1 MEAWHDGCLKR
12 TNRYPKH
19 QELMNL
25 KTTKTTLKSAALLC
39 MATILCAG
47 LRAQSSTPPPASPSG
62 TTTAAPAS
70 VSTSSA
76 SSASVAEDQKVTTLE
91 KYTVSDVPLE
101 DQILPTVR
109 PISSVYGDDRSII
122 DIPRSVSSVN
132 KAWMDDREVKN
143 AMDFGQFSPG
153 VYAAAD
159 YGIPGV
165 PQIRGDEAQ
174 VYVNGQEIAYSRNSV
189 PLSFNGVEAMDIVKG
204 PGTAVFGP
212 QGNGPGGY
220 VNFVAK
226 QPYFDAEHYDFS
238 ATLGT
243 FTSGHSYANPQ
254 YTLDFGGPLSDKLAY
269 RVSYLARYGDEYY
282 VNAKDET
289 QDVYMALTYFMT
301 KELKFEFWTQ
311 GFATRTNEDT
321 GANRVTQN
329 FIWSGRYIAGPT
341 SPSTTGSLA
350 YYGYDVYLPTDG
362 SPGVS
367 GNFPSGTDGAF
378 QVVNPSTAHV
388 VKLPA
393 YDSLVG
399 PNDSA
404 RSKFFQAQLKSTYSI
419 SPDTSVVN
427 LAYYGLEHSNKFET
441 YGYDEWVPRNLNIQ
455 DRTEFHTKLTLGP
468 IENSIITGIDLR
480 YQYVRSGD
488 DYTSEPF
495 SYYDLSLPLNNI
507 FYPGYAIE
515 NNTWGSGLQIPGH
528 PGYSYQEMQ
537 DSTIKDYAAFF
548 QDDVKFTK
556 NLSAILGFREDAIS
570 ANTANPPL
578 VQAGVNIDD
587 DSSSIYGTIPYYNY
601 YGYYSLASP
610 VYYNRGALY
619 KYAASK
625 NDPSY
630 FVSLIYKL
638 TETQSL
644 YITYDEVDAIH
655 GQTNFGGIYDGNQGA
670 AKVASDI
677 NNRSTLYE
685 TGYKGS
691 FLNNTLYAGLAL
703 YQQIKNEPQP
713 PPPHG
718 TAALPNTIVKSRGI
732 ELDAVYQPTKR
743 LSINAN
749 MTYQTVTLFGSFFEE
764 TGNYLDAYAT
774 TTPVDG
780 TFGTG
785 VGAVN
790 YGAYQGY
797 SYSPPG
803 GRERAPGV
811 PCLLGNLFVDYKL
824 PYGLDIGGGP
834 NFIGRQ
840 NQDDEGLLHIPSE
853 YELDAYI
860 AYAPSKK
867 WDVRVNVTN
876 LTNNRILDP
885 IDTSF
890 AGNDVIYVRA
900 PISVSLTIRVHL

>member
-1 MEAWHDGCLKR
+1 MTL
-12 TNRYPKH
+12 
-19 QELMNL
+19 
-25 KTTKTTLKSAALLC
+25 TTKKKSLNAAALLC
-39 MATILCAG
+39 SAGLFCAG
-47 LRAQSSTPPPASPSG
+47 LHAQSSTPPPANPPATTTTTTTPTTTSSSG
-62 TTTAAPAS
+62 TG
-70 VSTSSA
+70 SSLGG
-76 SSASVAEDQKVTTLE
+76 DQVTTLE
-91 KYTVSDVPLE
+91 KYTVSDVPITE
-101 DQILPTVR
+101 QILPTVR
-109 PISSVYGDDRSII
+109 PISSVYGDDRSIV

-132 KAWMDDREVKN
+132 SAWMDDRQVKS
-143 AMDFGQFSPG
+143 AMDFGQFAPG

-165 PQIRGDEAQ
+165 PQIRGDTAQ
-174 VYVNGQEIAYSRNSV
+174 IYVNGQEIPYSRNSV

-226 QPYFDAEHYDFS
+226 QPYFDRDHFDFS

-243 FTSGHSYANPQ
+243 LASGHSYGDPQ
-254 YTLDFGGPLSDKLAY
+254 YTLDFGGPINSQLAY

-289 QDVYMALTYFMT
+289 QDVYVALTYLATRNLRFD
-301 KELKFEFWTQ
+301 FWTQ

-321 GANRVTQN
+321 GANRVTQQ
-329 FIWSGRYIAGPT
+329 FIWNGKYIAGPT
-341 SPSTTGSLA
+341 EVSVNGPVA
-350 YYGYDVYLPTDG
+350 YYGYDIYLPSDG
-362 SPGVS
+362 NPAT
-367 GNFPSGTDGAF
+367 NFPSGADGAF
-378 QVVNPSTAHV
+378 QVVSPGTAHT
-388 VKLPA
+388 VKLPG

-399 PNDSA
+399 PNDTA
-404 RSKFFQAQLKSTYSI
+404 RSKLFQSQLKSTLGLGG
-419 SPDTSVVN
+419 DMSVVN
-427 LAYYGLEHSNKFET
+427 LAYFGLEHSNKFET

-455 DRTEFHTKLTLGP
+455 DRTEFHDKFNLGP
-468 IENSIITGIDLR
+468 IENSIITGIDVR
-480 YQYVRSGD
+480 YQYIRSGD
-488 DYTSEPF
+488 DYSSEPF

-507 FYPGYAIE
+507 FYPGYTLE
-515 NNTWGSGLQIPGH
+515 NNTWGSGLEVPGH

-537 DSTIKDYAAFF
+537 DSTVKDYAAFV

-556 NLSAILGFREDAIS
+556 SLSAILGFREDAIN

-578 VQAGVNIDD
+578 VQNGVNIDD
-587 DSSSIYGTIPYYNY
+587 DSSTIYGTIPYYTY

-610 VYYNRGALY
+610 VYYDRGAVY
-619 KYAASK
+619 KYQSSK

-630 FVSLIYKL
+630 FISLIYKL

-644 YITYDEVDAIH
+644 YVTYDEVDAIH
-655 GQTNFGGIYDGNQGA
+655 GQTNFGGIYDGNKSA
-670 AKVASDI
+670 ANVAADI

-691 FLNNTLYAGLAL
+691 FLNNTLYGGISL

-718 TAALPNTIVKSRGI
+718 SSALPNTIVKSNGI
-732 ELDAVYQPTKR
+732 ELDMVYQPSKKF
-743 LSINAN
+743 SVNAN
-749 MTYQTVTLFGSFFEE
+749 FTYQDVTDFGSFFEE
-764 TGNYLDAYAT
+764 TGNYLDAYAA

-780 TFGTG
+780 KYGTG

-797 SYSPPG
+797 AYTPPN
-803 GRERAPGV
+803 GRIRAAGV
-811 PCLLGNLFVDYKL
+811 PSVLWNVFVDYHVTPWL
-824 PYGLDIGGGP
+824 GIGVGP

-853 YELDAYI
+853 YELDGYI
-860 AYAPSKK
+860 TFTPSRQ
-867 WDVRVNVTN
+867 WDVRLNLTN
-876 LTNNRILDP
+876 LTNQRVLDP

-890 AGNDVIYVRA
+890 AGNDVIFVRA
-900 PISVSLTIRVHL
+900 PIAASITIRVHL

>member
-1 MEAWHDGCLKR
+1 
-12 TNRYPKH
+12 
-19 QELMNL
+19 MNL
-25 KTTKTTLKSAALLC
+25 KTTKTLQKSSALLC
-39 MATILCAG
+39 MAGLLSIG
-47 LRAQSSTPPPASPSG
+47 LRAQSSTPPPAAPSS
-62 TTTAAPAS
+62 TTTTTTVAPGS
-70 VSTSSA
+70 SSA
-76 SSASVAEDQKVTTLE
+76 SAASEQKVTTLE

-109 PISSVYGDDRSII
+109 PISSVYGDDRDIV

-174 VYVNGQEIAYSRNSV
+174 IYVNGQLIPYSRNSV

-204 PGTAVFGP
+204 PGTAVYGP

-226 QPYFDAEHYDFS
+226 QPYFDTEHYDFS

-243 FTSGHSYANPQ
+243 WTSGHSYGNPQ

-289 QDVYMALTYFMT
+289 QDVYIALTYYMT
-301 KELKFEFWTQ
+301 QALKFEFWTQ

-329 FIWSGRYIAGPT
+329 FIWNGGYIAGPT
-341 SPSTTGSLA
+341 TPATSGVLA
-350 YYGYDVYLPTDG
+350 YYGYDVYQPGDG
-362 SPGVS
+362 SPGNPN
-367 GNFPSGTDGAF
+367 NFPSGADGAF
-378 QVVNPSTAHV
+378 QVVTPGTAHV

-399 PNDSA
+399 PNDTA
-404 RSKFFQAQLKSTYSI
+404 RSKFFQAQLKSTYTI
-419 SPDTSVVN
+419 SPDANIVN
-427 LAYYGLEHSNKFET
+427 LAYFGLEHSNKFET
-441 YGYDEWVPRNLNIQ
+441 YGYDEWVPRNLNLQ
-455 DRTEFHTKLTLGP
+455 DRTEFHDKFTVAS
-468 IENSIITGIDLR
+468 IENSIITGIDIK

-488 DYTSEPF
+488 DYSSEPF

-515 NNTWGSGLQIPGH
+515 NNTWGSGLEVAAH

-537 DSTIKDYAAFF
+537 DTTIKDYAAFI
-548 QDDVKFTK
+548 QDDVKFTTSF
-556 NLSAILGFREDAIS
+556 SAILGFREDAIN

-578 VQAGVNIDD
+578 VQQGVNIDD
-587 DSSSIYGTIPYYNY
+587 DSSTIYGTIPYYNY
-601 YGYYSLASP
+601 YGYYALPSP
-610 VYYNRGALY
+610 IYYDRGAIY
-619 KYAASK
+619 KYQASK

-630 FVSLIYKL
+630 FVSFIYKL

-655 GQTNFGGIYDGNQGA
+655 GQTNFGGIYDGNKSA
-670 AKVASDI
+670 ANVASDI
-677 NNRSTLYE
+677 DNRSTLYE

-691 FLNNTLYAGLAL
+691 FLNNTLFAGLAL

-718 TAALPNTIVKSRGI
+718 TAALPNTIVKSNGI
-732 ELDAVYQPTKR
+732 ELDAVYQPTKH

-749 MTYQTVTLFGSFFEE
+749 ATYQRVTLFGSFFEE

-780 TFGTG
+780 TYGTG

-797 SYSPPG
+797 AYSPPG

-811 PCLLGNLFVDYKL
+811 PCLLWNLFVDYKL
-824 PYGLDIGGGP
+824 PWGFDIGGGP

-853 YELDAYI
+853 YEMDAYL

-867 WDVRVNVTN
+867 FDVRLNVTN

-900 PISVSLTIRVHL
+900 PISASLTIRLHM

>member
-1 MEAWHDGCLKR
+1 M
-12 TNRYPKH
+12 Y
-19 QELMNL
+19 L
-25 KTTKTTLKSAALLC
+25 KTKKVVLTVAAFLFAAFALSS
-39 MATILCAG
+39 G
-47 LRAQSSTPPPASPSG
+47 LRAQSSTPPPA
-62 TTTAAPAS
+62 TTTTTTTTTTTGGTAAS
-70 VSTSSA
+70 V
-76 SSASVAEDQKVTTLE
+76 EDEKVTTLE

-101 DQILPTVR
+101 NQILPTVR
-109 PISSVYGDDRSII
+109 PINSVYGDDRSII

-132 KAWMDDREVKN
+132 KAWMDDRQVKN

-174 VYVNGQEIAYSRNSV
+174 VYVNGQQIAYSRNSV

-220 VNFVAK
+220 VNFVSK
-226 QPYFDAEHYDFS
+226 EPYFDHDHYDFS

-243 FTSGHSYANPQ
+243 WTSGHSYGNPQ

-289 QDVYMALTYFMT
+289 QDLYVALTYRMS
-301 KELKFEFWTQ
+301 KDVNFEFWAQ

-329 FIWSGRYIAGPT
+329 FIWNGGYIAGTTYPPT
-341 SPSTTGSLA
+341 SGSLA
-350 YYGYDVYLPTDG
+350 YYGYDVYLPGDG
-362 SPGVS
+362 SPGNPN
-367 GNFPSGTDGAF
+367 NFPSGTDGAF
-378 QVVNPSTAHV
+378 QIVDPAKAHD

-399 PNDSA
+399 PNDTA
-404 RSKFFQAQLKSTYSI
+404 RSKFFQAQLKSTYTI
-419 SPDTSVVN
+419 SSTASVVN
-427 LAYYGLEHSNKFET
+427 LSYYGLEHSNKYET
-441 YGYDEWVPRNLNIQ
+441 YGYDEWVPRNLNLQ
-455 DRTEFHTKLTLGP
+455 NRTEFHDDFNIGP
-468 IENSIITGIDLR
+468 IANSLITGIDLR

-488 DYTSEPF
+488 DYSSEPF
-495 SYYDLSLPLNNI
+495 TYYDLSLPLNNI

-515 NNTWGSGLQIPGH
+515 NNSWGSGLEVAGH

-537 DSTIKDYAAFF
+537 DSTIKDYAAFI

-556 NLSAILGFREDAIS
+556 SLSGIFGLREDAIS

-578 VQAGVNIDD
+578 VQNGVNIDD
-587 DSSSIYGTIPYYNY
+587 DSSTIFGSIPYYNY
-601 YGYYSLASP
+601 YGYYSLPAP
-610 VYYNRGALY
+610 IYYNRGALY
-619 KYAASK
+619 HYSASK

-630 FVSLIYKL
+630 FISLVYKL
-638 TETQSL
+638 TDTQSV

-655 GQTNFGGIYDGNQGA
+655 GQTNFGGIYNGNHGA
-670 AKVASDI
+670 ANVASDI

-685 TGYKGS
+685 AGYKGS
-691 FLNNTLYAGLAL
+691 FLNNTLFGGLAV

-718 TAALPNTIVKSRGI
+718 EAPLPNTIVKSQGI
-732 ELDAVYQPTKR
+732 ELDMVYQPTKR

-749 MTYQTVTLFGSFFEE
+749 MTYQSVTLFGSFFEE

-797 SYSPPG
+797 AYTPPG
-803 GRERAPGV
+803 GREKAPGV
-811 PCLLGNLFVDYKL
+811 PQLLGNLFVDYKL
-824 PYGLDIGGGP
+824 PYGFDIGGGP

-853 YELDAYI
+853 YEFDAYL
-860 AYAPSKK
+860 AYAPNKK
-867 WDVRVNVTN
+867 FDVRLNVTN
-876 LTNNRILDP
+876 LLNNRILDP

-900 PISVSLTIRVHL
+900 PISASLTLRLHY

>member
-1 MEAWHDGCLKR
+1 M
-12 TNRYPKH
+12 Y
-19 QELMNL
+19 L
-25 KTTKTTLKSAALLC
+25 KTKKLVLKGQALLC
-39 MATILCAG
+39 ILGALG
-47 LRAQSSTPPPASPSG
+47 VQMRAQSSTPPPA
-62 TTTAAPAS
+62 TTTTTTTTTTSNTAAG
-70 VSTSSA
+70 
-76 SSASVAEDQKVTTLE
+76 AEDQNVTTLE
-91 KYTVSDVPLE
+91 KFTVSDVPIDE
-101 DQILPTVR
+101 QILPTVR
-109 PISSVYGDDRSII
+109 PISSVYGDDRDIV

-132 KAWMDDREVKN
+132 KAWMDDRQVKN

-174 VYVNGQEIAYSRNSV
+174 VYVNGQQIAYSRNSV

-220 VNFVAK
+220 VNFVSK
-226 QPYFDAEHYDFS
+226 QPYFDHDHYDFS

-243 FTSGHSYANPQ
+243 WTSGHSYGNPQ

-282 VNAKDET
+282 VNAKDQT
-289 QDVYMALTYFMT
+289 QDVYVALTYMMT
-301 KELKFEFWTQ
+301 KDLKFEFWTQ

-321 GANRVTQN
+321 GANRVTQD
-329 FIWSGRYIAGPT
+329 FIWNGTYVAG
-341 SPSTTGSLA
+341 STTPATSGPLA
-350 YYGYDVYLPTDG
+350 YYGYDIYLPGDG
-362 SPGVS
+362 SPGNPN
-367 GNFPSGTDGAF
+367 NFPSGADGAF
-378 QVVNPSTAHV
+378 VIVDPAKAHD

-399 PNDSA
+399 PNDTA
-404 RSKFFQAQLKSTYSI
+404 RSKFFQAQLKGTYTISTDASI
-419 SPDTSVVN
+419 VN

-441 YGYDEWVPRNLNIQ
+441 YGYDEWVPRNLNLQ
-455 DRTEFHTKLTLGP
+455 DRIEFHDKFTLASM
-468 IENSIITGIDLR
+468 ENNIITGLDLR

-488 DYTSEPF
+488 DYSSEPF
-495 SYYDLSLPLNNI
+495 SYYDLSESLAGI
-507 FYPGYAIE
+507 FYPGFSQE
-515 NNTWGSGLQIPGH
+515 NNTWGSGLQVAGH

-537 DSTIKDYAAFF
+537 DSTIQDYAVFF

-556 NLSAILGFREDAIS
+556 SLSAILGFREDAIN
-570 ANTANPPL
+570 ANTGNPPL
-578 VQAGVNIDD
+578 VQQGVNIDD
-587 DSSSIYGTIPYYNY
+587 DSSTIYGSIPYYNY
-601 YGYYSLASP
+601 YGYYQLPAP
-610 VYYNRGALY
+610 IYYNRGGLY
-619 KYAASK
+619 QYSASK

-630 FVSLIYKL
+630 FLSFVYKL
-638 TETQSL
+638 TDTQSL

-655 GQTNFGGIYDGNQGA
+655 GQTNFGGIYNGNHGA
-670 AKVASDI
+670 STVDSDI

-685 TGYKGS
+685 AGYKGS
-691 FLNNTLYAGLAL
+691 FLNNTLFTGLAL

-713 PPPHG
+713 PAPHG
-718 TAALPNTIVKSRGI
+718 ATQTPNTIVKSQGI
-732 ELDAVYQPTKR
+732 EFDMVYQPTKK

-749 MTYQTVTLFGSFFEE
+749 ATYQTVTLFGSFFEE
-764 TGNYLDAYAT
+764 TGNYLDAYDT
-774 TTPVDG
+774 TTRVDG
-780 TFGTG
+780 VYGTG

-811 PCLLGNLFVDYKL
+811 PALLGNLFVDYKL
-824 PYGLDIGGGP
+824 GYGLDIGGGP
-834 NFIGRQ
+834 NYIGRQ

-853 YELDAYI
+853 YEFDGYI
-860 AYAPSKK
+860 AYAPTRK
-867 WDVRVNVTN
+867 WDARLNITN

-900 PISVSLTIRVHL
+900 PISASLTIRVHY

>member
-1 MEAWHDGCLKR
+1 M
-12 TNRYPKH
+12 Y
-19 QELMNL
+19 L
-25 KTTKTTLKSAALLC
+25 KTKKVVLKVPAF
-39 MATILCAG
+39 LCAAFALSAG
-47 LRAQSSTPPPASPSG
+47 LHAQSSTPPPVTTTTTTTT
-62 TTTAAPAS
+62 TTTAS
-70 VSTSSA
+70 V
-76 SSASVAEDQKVTTLE
+76 EDEKVTTLE
-91 KYTVSDVPLE
+91 KFTVSDVPLE

-109 PISSVYGDDRSII
+109 PINSVYGDDRSII

-132 KAWMDDREVKN
+132 KAWMDDRQVKN

-174 VYVNGQEIAYSRNSV
+174 VYVNGQQIAYSRNSV

-220 VNFVAK
+220 VNFVSK
-226 QPYFDAEHYDFS
+226 EPYFDHDHYDFS

-243 FTSGHSYANPQ
+243 WTSGHSYGDPQ

-282 VNAKDET
+282 VNAKDQT
-289 QDVYMALTYFMT
+289 QDLYVALTYRMS
-301 KELKFEFWTQ
+301 KDLNFEFWAQ

-329 FIWSGRYIAGPT
+329 FIWNGSYIAGTTQVAT
-341 SPSTTGSLA
+341 SGSLA
-350 YYGYDVYLPTDG
+350 YYGYDIYLPTDG
-362 SPGVS
+362 NPST
-367 GNFPSGTDGAF
+367 NFPNGADGAF
-378 QVVNPSTAHV
+378 VVVDPSKAHT
-388 VKLPA
+388 VKLPN

-399 PNDSA
+399 PNDTA
-404 RSKFFQAQLKSTYSI
+404 RSKFFQAQLKSTYTI
-419 SPDTSVVN
+419 SSTASVVN
-427 LAYYGLEHSNKFET
+427 LAYYGLEHSNKYET
-441 YGYDEWVPRNLNIQ
+441 YGYDEWVPRNLNLQ
-455 DRTEFHTKLTLGP
+455 DRTEFHDEFNIGP
-468 IENSIITGIDLR
+468 ISNSLITGIDLR
-480 YQYVRSGD
+480 FQSIRSGD
-488 DYTSEPF
+488 DYSSEPF
-495 SYYDLSLPLNNI
+495 TYYDLSLPLNNI
-507 FYPGYAIE
+507 FYPGYNLE
-515 NNTWGSGLQIPGH
+515 NQSWGSGLEVAGH

-537 DSTIKDYAAFF
+537 DSTIKDYAAFI

-556 NLSAILGFREDAIS
+556 NLSGIFGFREDAIS

-578 VQAGVNIDD
+578 VQNGVNIDD
-587 DSSSIYGTIPYYNY
+587 DSSTIFGSIPYYTY
-601 YGYYSLASP
+601 YGYYSLPAP
-610 VYYNRGALY
+610 IYYNRGALY
-619 KYAASK
+619 QYSASK

-630 FVSLIYKL
+630 FISLVYKL
-638 TETQSL
+638 TETQSV

-655 GQTNFGGIYDGNQGA
+655 GQTNFGGIYNGNKGQA
-670 AKVASDI
+670 NVASDI
-677 NNRSTLYE
+677 DNRSTLYE
-685 TGYKGS
+685 AGYKGS
-691 FLNNTLYAGLAL
+691 FLNNTLFGGLAL
-703 YQQIKNEPQP
+703 YEQIKNEPQP
-713 PPPHG
+713 PAPHG
-718 TAALPNTIVKSRGI
+718 ESALPNTIVKSRGI
-732 ELDAVYQPTKR
+732 ELDVVYQPTKR

-797 SYSPPG
+797 AYTPPG

-811 PCLLGNLFVDYKL
+811 PSLLGNLFIDYKL
-824 PYGLDIGGGP
+824 PYGFDIGGGP

-853 YELDAYI
+853 YQVDAYL
-860 AYAPSKK
+860 AYAPTKK
-867 WDVRVNVTN
+867 FDIRLNVTN

-900 PISVSLTIRVHL
+900 PISASLTLRLHY

>member
-1 MEAWHDGCLKR
+1 MHPNTKRFLTATAAILMGLGMASGLK
-12 TNRYPKH
+12 
-19 QELMNL
+19 
-25 KTTKTTLKSAALLC
+25 
-39 MATILCAG
+39 
-47 LRAQSSTPPPASPSG
+47 AQSSTPPPDSS
-62 TTTAAPAS
+62 TTTTS
-70 VSTSSA
+70 GSSTA
-76 SSASVAEDQKVTTLE
+76 TGAENQKVTQLE
-91 KYTVSDVPLE
+91 KFTVSDVPLE

-109 PISSVYGDDRSII
+109 PIDSVYGDDRDII

-174 VYVNGQEIAYSRNSV
+174 IYVNGQEIPYSRNSV

-204 PGTAVFGP
+204 PGTAVYGP

-226 QPYFDAEHYDFS
+226 QPYFDTEHYDFS

-243 FTSGHSYANPQ
+243 LTSGHSYGNPQ
-254 YTLDFGGPLSDKLAY
+254 YTLDFGGPISDKLAY
-269 RVSYLARYGDEYY
+269 RVSYNARYGDEYY

-289 QDVYMALTYFMT
+289 QDVYVALTYYLT
-301 KELKFEFWTQ
+301 KSMKFEFWSQ

-329 FIWSGRYIAGPT
+329 FIWNGSYIAGPT
-341 SPSTTGSLA
+341 SPSTSGPLA
-350 YYGYDVYLPTDG
+350 YYGYDIYLPTDG
-362 SPGVS
+362 NPQTNYPNGS
-367 GNFPSGTDGAF
+367 DGAF
-378 QVVNPSTAHV
+378 QVVNPATAHT

-399 PNDSA
+399 PNDTA
-404 RSKFFQAQLKSTYSI
+404 RSKFFQSQLKSTYTISADASI
-419 SPDTSVVN
+419 VN

-441 YGYDEWVPRNLNIQ
+441 YGYDEWVPRNLNLQ
-455 DRTEFHTKLTLGP
+455 DRTEFHDKFNLGSV
-468 IENSIITGIDLR
+468 ENSLITGIDLR

-507 FYPGYAIE
+507 FYPGFQLE
-515 NNTWGSGLQIPGH
+515 NQTWGSGLQIPGH
-528 PGYSYQEMQ
+528 PGYSYEEMQ
-537 DSTIKDYAAFF
+537 DTTIDDYAAFI

-556 NLSAILGFREDAIS
+556 SLSAILGFREDAIN
-570 ANTANPPL
+570 ANTANPPF
-578 VQAGVNIDD
+578 VETGVNNDD
-587 DSSSIYGTIPYYNY
+587 NPAGLYPGQPINY
-601 YGYYSLASP
+601 YGYYSLTTP
-610 VYYNRGALY
+610 IYYDRGALY
-619 KYAASK
+619 HYDVSK
-625 NDPSY
+625 VDPSY
-630 FVSLIYKL
+630 FLSFVYKL
-638 TETQSL
+638 TDTQSV
-644 YITYDEVDAIH
+644 YITYDRVDAIH
-655 GQTNFGGIYDGNQGA
+655 GQTNFGGIGDGYQGQ
-670 AKVASDI
+670 AKVQSEI
-677 NNRSTLYE
+677 ENVSTLYE
-685 TGYKGS
+685 AGYKGS
-691 FLNNTLYAGLAL
+691 FLNNTFFAGVAL
-703 YQQIKNEPQP
+703 YQQIKNEPAP
-713 PPPHG
+713 PPPHDEAP
-718 TAALPNTIVKSRGI
+718 TPNTIVKSQGI
-732 ELDAVYQPTKR
+732 ELDAVYQPTKH

-749 MTYQTVTLFGSFFEE
+749 ATYQTVTLFGSFFEE

-780 TFGTG
+780 TYGTG

-797 SYSPPG
+797 AYSPPG

-824 PYGLDIGGGP
+824 PYGFDIGGGP

-853 YELDAYI
+853 YQLDAYL
-860 AYAPSKK
+860 AYAPTKR
-867 WDVRVNVTN
+867 WDVRLNVTN

-900 PISVSLTIRVHL
+900 PISASLTIRLHY

>member
-1 MEAWHDGCLKR
+1 MVATR
-12 TNRYPKH
+12 
-19 QELMNL
+19 
-25 KTTKTTLKSAALLC
+25 TTKYLNTKDIMTIKTKKVVLKCTALLGV
-39 MATILCAG
+39 ACALSVG
-47 LRAQSSTPPPASPSG
+47 VRAQSSTPPPAPPA
-62 TTTAAPAS
+62 TTTTTTTT
-70 VSTSSA
+70 TSSTA
-76 SSASVAEDQKVTTLE
+76 AGAEDEKVTTLE

-101 DQILPTVR
+101 SQILPTVR
-109 PISSVYGDDRSII
+109 PIDSVYGDDRDIV

-132 KAWMDDREVKN
+132 KAWMDDRQVKN

-226 QPYFDAEHYDFS
+226 QPYFDGDHYDFS

-243 FTSGHSYANPQ
+243 WTSGHSYGNPQ
-254 YTLDFGGPLSDKLAY
+254 YTLDFGGPLSDKLAF

-289 QDVYMALTYFMT
+289 QDVYVALTYRMT
-301 KELKFEFWTQ
+301 KDLKFEFWTQ

-329 FIWSGRYIAGPT
+329 FIWNGGYIAGPT
-341 SPSTTGSLA
+341 SPATSGSLA
-350 YYGYDVYLPTDG
+350 YYGYDVYLPGDG
-362 SPGVS
+362 SPGNPN
-367 GNFPSGTDGAF
+367 NFPSGTDGAF
-378 QVVNPSTAHV
+378 QVVNPGTAHV

-399 PNDSA
+399 PNDTA
-404 RSKFFQAQLKSTYSI
+404 RSKFFQAQLKSTYTISDTASI
-419 SPDTSVVN
+419 VN

-441 YGYDEWVPRNLNIQ
+441 YGYDEWVPRNLNLQ
-455 DRTEFHTKLTLGP
+455 DRTEFRDTFNLGP
-468 IENSIITGIDLR
+468 IANSVITGIDLR

-488 DYTSEPF
+488 DYSSEPF
-495 SYYDLSLPLNNI
+495 AYYDLSQSLSNI
-507 FYPGYAIE
+507 FYPGYTIE
-515 NNTWGSGLQIPGH
+515 NNSFGSGLEVAGH
-528 PGYSYQEMQ
+528 PGISYQEMQ
-537 DSTIKDYAAFF
+537 DSTIKDYAAFI
-548 QDDVKFTK
+548 QDDVTFTK
-556 NLSAILGFREDAIS
+556 SLSAILGFREDAIS

-578 VQAGVNIDD
+578 VQNGVNIDD
-587 DSSSIYGTIPYYNY
+587 DSSTIFGSIPYYNY
-601 YGYYSLASP
+601 YGYYSLPAP
-610 VYYNRGALY
+610 IYYNRGALY
-619 KYAASK
+619 QYSASK

-630 FVSLIYKL
+630 FISLVYKL

-655 GQTNFGGIYDGNQGA
+655 GQTNFGGIYDGNKSA
-670 AKVASDI
+670 ENVASDI

-685 TGYKGS
+685 AGYKGS
-691 FLNNTLYAGLAL
+691 FLNNTLFAGVAV

-718 TAALPNTIVKSRGI
+718 ESPLPNTIVKSNGI
-732 ELDAVYQPTKR
+732 ELDMVYQPTKR

-797 SYSPPG
+797 AYTPPG

-811 PCLLGNLFVDYKL
+811 PSVLGNLFIDYKL
-824 PYGLDIGGGP
+824 PYGFDIGGGP

-853 YELDAYI
+853 YEFDGYI
-860 AYAPSKK
+860 AYAPTKR
-867 WDVRVNVTN
+867 WDVRLNITN
-876 LTNNRILDP
+876 LTNQRILDP

-900 PISVSLTIRVHL
+900 PISASLTIRLHY

>member
-1 MEAWHDGCLKR
+1 MTIMTNKVVLKC
-12 TNRYPKH
+12 TAI
-19 QELMNL
+19 LGV
-25 KTTKTTLKSAALLC
+25 ACALSV
-39 MATILCAG
+39 G
-47 LRAQSSTPPPASPSG
+47 VRAQSSTPPPAAPA
-62 TTTAAPAS
+62 TTTTTTTTT
-70 VSTSSA
+70 TSS
-76 SSASVAEDQKVTTLE
+76 STTGPEGDKVTTLE
-91 KYTVSDVPLE
+91 AFTVSDVPISE
-101 DQILPTVR
+101 QILPTVR
-109 PISSVYGDDRSII
+109 PIDSVYGDDRSII

-132 KAWMDDREVKN
+132 KAWMDDRQVKN

-204 PGTAVFGP
+204 PGTAVYGP

-226 QPYFDAEHYDFS
+226 QPYFDAYHYDFS

-243 FTSGHSYANPQ
+243 WTSGHSYGNPQ
-254 YTLDFGGPLSDKLAY
+254 YTLDFGGPLSDKLAF

-289 QDVYMALTYFMT
+289 QDVYVALTYRMT
-301 KELKFEFWTQ
+301 KDLKFEFWTQ

-329 FIWSGRYIAGPT
+329 FIWNGGYIAGPT
-341 SPSTTGSLA
+341 SPATSGSLA
-350 YYGYDVYLPTDG
+350 YYGYDVYLPGDG
-362 SPGVS
+362 SPGNPN
-367 GNFPSGTDGAF
+367 NFPSGADGAF
-378 QVVNPSTAHV
+378 QVVNPGTAHV

-399 PNDSA
+399 PNDTA
-404 RSKFFQAQLKSTYSI
+404 RSKFFQAQLKSSYTISDNASI
-419 SPDTSVVN
+419 VN
-427 LAYYGLEHSNKFET
+427 LAYWGLEHSNKYET
-441 YGYDEWVPRNLNIQ
+441 YGYDEWVPRNLNLQ
-455 DRTEFHTKLTLGP
+455 DRTEFHDKFNLGP
-468 IENSIITGIDLR
+468 IENNIITGIDLR
-480 YQYVRSGD
+480 YQYIRSGD
-488 DYTSEPF
+488 DYSSEPF
-495 SYYDLSLPLNNI
+495 TYYDLSLPLNNI
-507 FYPGYAIE
+507 FYPGYTIE
-515 NNTWGSGLQIPGH
+515 NNSWGSGLEVAGH

-537 DSTIKDYAAFF
+537 DSTIKDYAAFI
-548 QDDVKFTK
+548 QDDVTFTK
-556 NLSAILGFREDAIS
+556 NFSSILGFREDAIN

-578 VQAGVNIDD
+578 VQNGVNIDD
-587 DSSSIYGTIPYYNY
+587 DSSTIYGSIPYYNY
-601 YGYYSLASP
+601 YGYYSLP
-610 VYYNRGALY
+610 TPIYYNRGALY
-619 KYAASK
+619 QYSASK
-625 NDPSY
+625 DDPSY
-630 FVSLIYKL
+630 FISLVYKL
-638 TETQSL
+638 TETQSI

-655 GQTNFGGIYDGNQGA
+655 GQTNFGGIYDGNKSA
-670 AKVASDI
+670 ANVASDI

-691 FLNNTLYAGLAL
+691 FLNNTLFAGLAL

-713 PPPHG
+713 PAPHG
-718 TAALPNTIVKSRGI
+718 EAALPNTIVKSQGI

-797 SYSPPG
+797 AYTPPG

-811 PCLLGNLFVDYKL
+811 PSLLGNLFVDYKL
-824 PYGLDIGGGP
+824 PYGFDIGGGP

-853 YELDAYI
+853 YEFDGYI
-860 AYAPSKK
+860 AYAPTKR
-867 WDVRVNVTN
+867 WDIRLNITN

-900 PISVSLTIRVHL
+900 PISASLTIRLHY

>member
-1 MEAWHDGCLKR
+1 M
-12 TNRYPKH
+12 TP
-19 QELMNL
+19 
-25 KTTKTTLKSAALLC
+25 TTT
-39 MATILCAG
+39 
-47 LRAQSSTPPPASPSG
+47 SST
-62 TTTAAPAS
+62 AA
-70 VSTSSA
+70 
-76 SSASVAEDQKVTTLE
+76 AEDEKVTTLE
-91 KYTVSDVPLE
+91 KYTVSDVPLSE
-101 DQILPTVR
+101 QILPTVR
-109 PISSVYGDDRSII
+109 PIDSVYGDDRSII

-132 KAWMDDREVKN
+132 KAWMDDRQVKN

-174 VYVNGQEIAYSRNSV
+174 IYVNGQLIPYSRNSV

-204 PGTAVFGP
+204 PGTAVYGP

-220 VNFVAK
+220 VNFVSK
-226 QPYFDAEHYDFS
+226 EPYFDGNHYDFS

-243 FTSGHSYANPQ
+243 WTSGHSYGDPQ
-254 YTLDFGGPLSDKLAY
+254 YTLDFGGPISDKLAY

-282 VNAKDET
+282 VNAKDQT
-289 QDVYMALTYFMT
+289 QDVYVALTYRMT
-301 KELKFEFWTQ
+301 KDLKFEFWTQ

-329 FIWSGRYIAGPT
+329 FIWNGGYIAGPT
-341 SPSTTGSLA
+341 MPATSGSLA
-350 YYGYDVYLPTDG
+350 YYGYDVYLPSDG
-362 SPGVS
+362 NPGT
-367 GNFPSGTDGAF
+367 NFPSGSDGAF
-378 QVVNPSTAHV
+378 QIVDPSKAHV

-399 PNDSA
+399 PNDTA
-404 RSKFFQAQLKSTYSI
+404 RSKFFQAQLKSTYTISENASI
-419 SPDTSVVN
+419 VN

-441 YGYDEWVPRNLNIQ
+441 YGYDEWVPRNLNLQ
-455 DRTEFHTKLTLGP
+455 DRTEFHDTFNLGP
-468 IENSIITGIDLR
+468 IENNLITGIDLK

-488 DYTSEPF
+488 DYSSEPF

-507 FYPGYAIE
+507 FYPGYSIE
-515 NNTWGSGLQIPGH
+515 NNTWGSGLQVAGH

-537 DSTIKDYAAFF
+537 DSTIKDYAAFI

-556 NLSAILGFREDAIS
+556 SLSSILGFREDAIS
-570 ANTANPPL
+570 ADTANPPL
-578 VQAGVNIDD
+578 VQEGVNIDD
-587 DSSSIYGTIPYYNY
+587 DSSTIYGSIPYYTY
-601 YGYYSLASP
+601 YGYYSLATP
-610 VYYNRGALY
+610 IYYNRGALY
-619 KYAASK
+619 QYSASK

-630 FVSLIYKL
+630 FISLIYKL
-638 TETQSL
+638 TDTQSV

-655 GQTNFGGIYDGNQGA
+655 GQTNFGGIYDGNKSA
-670 AKVASDI
+670 ANVASDI
-677 NNRSTLYE
+677 DNRSTLYE

-691 FLNNTLYAGLAL
+691 FINNTLFVGVAL

-713 PPPHG
+713 PAPHG
-718 TAALPNTIVKSRGI
+718 EAALPNTIVKSNGI
-732 ELDAVYQPTKR
+732 ELDAVYQPTKK

-749 MTYQTVTLFGSFFEE
+749 FTYQTVTLFGSFFEE

-797 SYSPPG
+797 AYSPPG

-811 PCLLGNLFVDYKL
+811 PSVLGNLFVDYKL
-824 PYGLDIGGGP
+824 PWGFDIGGGP

-853 YELDAYI
+853 YEVDAYL
-860 AYAPSKK
+860 AYAASKR
-867 WDVRVNVTN
+867 WDIRLNVTN

-900 PISVSLTIRVHL
+900 PISASVTIRVHY

>member
-1 MEAWHDGCLKR
+1 MYIKTKKLVLKG
-12 TNRYPKH
+12 
-19 QELMNL
+19 QAFLCIL
-25 KTTKTTLKSAALLC
+25 GALSVQ
-39 MATILCAG
+39 M
-47 LRAQSSTPPPASPSG
+47 RAQSSTPPPA
-62 TTTAAPAS
+62 TTTTTTTT
-70 VSTSSA
+70 TSSTA
-76 SSASVAEDQKVTTLE
+76 SGAEQQNVTTLE
-91 KYTVSDVPLE
+91 KFTVSDVPIDE
-101 DQILPTVR
+101 QILPTVR
-109 PISSVYGDDRSII
+109 PISSVYGDDRGII

-132 KAWMDDREVKN
+132 KAWMDDRQVKN

-174 VYVNGQEIAYSRNSV
+174 VYVNGQQIAYSRNSV

-220 VNFVAK
+220 VNFVSK
-226 QPYFDAEHYDFS
+226 EPYFDRDHYDFS

-243 FTSGHSYANPQ
+243 WTSGHSYGNPQ

-282 VNAKDET
+282 VNAKDQT
-289 QDVYMALTYFMT
+289 QDVYVALTYLAT
-301 KELKFEFWTQ
+301 KDLKFEFWTQ

-329 FIWSGRYIAGPT
+329 FIWNGGYVAG
-341 SPSTTGSLA
+341 STQVSVEGPNA
-350 YYGYDVYLPTDG
+350 YFGYDIYLPSDG
-362 SPGVS
+362 SPALDSKGDPL
-367 GNFPSGTDGAF
+367 NFPSGADGAF
-378 QVVNPSTAHV
+378 VVVDPAKAHT

-399 PNDSA
+399 PNDTA
-404 RSKFFQAQLKSTYSI
+404 RSKFFQAQLKGTYTI
-419 SPDTSVVN
+419 SDNASVVN
-427 LAYYGLEHSNKFET
+427 LAYYGLEHSNKYET
-441 YGYDEWVPRNLNIQ
+441 YGYDEWVPRNLNLQ
-455 DRTEFHTKLTLGP
+455 DRVEFHDKFTVASM
-468 IENSIITGIDLR
+468 ENNIITGIDLR

-488 DYTSEPF
+488 DFSSEPF
-495 SYYDLSLPLNNI
+495 SYYDLSQSLAGI
-507 FYPGYAIE
+507 FYPGFALE
-515 NNTWGSGLQIPGH
+515 NNTWGSGLQVPGH

-537 DSTIKDYAAFF
+537 DSTIGDYAAFI
-548 QDDVKFTK
+548 QDDVKFTSK
-556 NLSAILGFREDAIS
+556 LSAILGFREDAIH

-578 VQAGVNIDD
+578 VQTAVNIAD
-587 DSSSIYGTIPYYNY
+587 DSSTIYGSIPYYNFF
-601 YGYYSLASP
+601 GYYALPQSI
-610 VYYNRGALY
+610 YDNRGALY
-619 KYAASK
+619 KYSASK

-630 FVSLIYKL
+630 FVSLVYKL
-638 TETQSL
+638 TDTQSV
-644 YITYDEVDAIH
+644 YATYDEVDAIH
-655 GQTNFGGIYDGNQGA
+655 GQTNFGGIYNGNHGA
-670 AKVASDI
+670 ATVANDI

-685 TGYKGS
+685 AGYKGS
-691 FLNNTLYAGLAL
+691 FLNNTLFTGLAI

-713 PPPHG
+713 PVPHG
-718 TAALPNTIVKSRGI
+718 EAALPNTIIKSEGI
-732 ELDAVYQPTKR
+732 EFDAVYQPTKR

-749 MTYQTVTLFGSFFEE
+749 VTYQSVTDFGSFFEE

-774 TTPVDG
+774 TTRVDG
-780 TFGTG
+780 VYGTG

-797 SYSPPG
+797 SYTPPN
-803 GRERAPGV
+803 GRIRAAGV
-811 PCLLGNLFVDYKL
+811 PQFLANLFVDYKL
-824 PYGLDIGGGP
+824 GSGFDIGGGP

-840 NQDDEGLLHIPSE
+840 NQDDEELLHIPSE
-853 YELDAYI
+853 YEFDGYI
-860 AYAPSKK
+860 AYAPTKM
-867 WDVRVNVTN
+867 WDIRLNITN

-900 PISVSLTIRVHL
+900 PISASLTIRVHY

>member
-1 MEAWHDGCLKR
+1 MTQNR
-12 TNRYPKH
+12 T
-19 QELMNL
+19 L
-25 KTTKTTLKSAALLC
+25 KTSALFVLACALSLT
-39 MATILCAG
+39 MA
-47 LRAQSSTPPPASPSG
+47 AQSSTPPPA
-62 TTTAAPAS
+62 TTTTTTTTTTS
-70 VSTSSA
+70 STSSTTGG
-76 SSASVAEDQKVTTLE
+76 VADENVTTLE
-91 KYTVSDVPLE
+91 KYTVSDVPLSE
-101 DQILPTVR
+101 QILPTVR
-109 PISSVYGDDRSII
+109 PIDSVYGDDRDII
-122 DIPRSVSSVN
+122 DIPRSVTSVN
-132 KAWMDDREVKN
+132 KAWMDDRQVKN

-174 VYVNGQEIAYSRNSV
+174 IYVNGQQIPYSRNST

-204 PGTAVFGP
+204 PGTAVYGP

-226 QPYFDAEHYDFS
+226 EPYFDGEHMDIS

-243 FTSGHSYANPQ
+243 ITSGHSYGNPQ
-254 YTLDFGGPLSDKLAY
+254 YTMDFGGPITDKLAY

-289 QDVYMALTYFMT
+289 QDVYIALTYRMT
-301 KELKFEFWTQ
+301 KDLKFEFWTQ

-329 FIWSGRYIAGPT
+329 FIWNGTYIAGPT
-341 SPSTTGSLA
+341 IPATSGPLA
-350 YYGYDVYLPTDG
+350 YYGYDIYLPTDG
-362 SPGVS
+362 NPQT
-367 GNFPSGTDGAF
+367 NYPSGADGAF
-378 QVVNPSTAHV
+378 QIVDPSKAHV

-399 PNDSA
+399 PNDTA
-404 RSKFFQAQLKSTYSI
+404 RSKFFQAQLKSTYTI
-419 SPDTSVVN
+419 SDNMSVVN

-441 YGYDEWVPRNLNIQ
+441 YGYDEWVPRNLNLQ
-455 DRTEFHTKLTLGP
+455 DRTEFHDNFNLGP
-468 IENSIITGIDLR
+468 ITNGLITGIDLR

-495 SYYDLSLPLNNI
+495 SYYDLSLPLNAI
-507 FYPGYAIE
+507 YYPGFKLE
-515 NNTWGSGLQIPGH
+515 NDTWGSGLQVPAH
-528 PGYSYQEMQ
+528 PGYSYEEMQ
-537 DSTIKDYAAFF
+537 DTTIGDYAAFI

-556 NLSAILGFREDAIS
+556 NLSAILGFREDAIN
-570 ANTANPPL
+570 ANTANPPF
-578 VQAGVNIDD
+578 VEAGVNDAD
-587 DSSSIYGTIPYYNY
+587 NPAGLYPNQPVNY
-601 YGYYSLASP
+601 YGYYSLP
-610 VYYNRGALY
+610 TPIYFDRGALY
-619 KYAASK
+619 HYDVSK
-625 NDPSY
+625 VDPSY
-630 FVSLIYKL
+630 FASIIFKL

-644 YITYDEVDAIH
+644 YITYDRVDAVK
-655 GQTNFGGIYDGNQGA
+655 GQTNFGGIGSGYQGQ
-670 AKVASDI
+670 AKVQSEI
-677 NNRSTLYE
+677 ENVSTLYE

-691 FLNNTLYAGLAL
+691 FLNNTLFAGVAL
-703 YQQIKNEPQP
+703 YQQIKNEPAP
-713 PPPHG
+713 PPPHDEAP
-718 TAALPNTIVKSRGI
+718 TPNTIVKSQGI
-732 ELDAVYQPTKR
+732 EFDAVYQPTKR

-749 MTYQTVTLFGSFFEE
+749 FTYQTVTLFGTFFEE

-797 SYSPPG
+797 AYSPPG

-811 PCLLGNLFVDYKL
+811 PCVLGNLFVVYKL
-824 PYGLDIGGGP
+824 PFGFAIGGGP

-853 YELDAYI
+853 YEMDGYLSYT
-860 AYAPSKK
+860 PNKK
-867 WDVRVNVTN
+867 WDVRLNVTN

-900 PISVSLTIRVHL
+900 PISVSLTIRFHL

>member
-1 MEAWHDGCLKR
+1 M
-12 TNRYPKH
+12 Y
-19 QELMNL
+19 L
-25 KTTKTTLKSAALLC
+25 KTTKTFAKRLAILGTACVLALRLH
-39 MATILCAG
+39 G
-47 LRAQSSTPPPASPSG
+47 QSSTPPPAAPA
-62 TTTAAPAS
+62 TTTTT
-70 VSTSSA
+70 TSSTTTTGGA
-76 SSASVAEDQKVTTLE
+76 NSSTAAEDQNVTTLE
-91 KYTVSDVPLE
+91 KFTVSDVPIE
-101 DQILPTVR
+101 NQILPTVR
-109 PISSVYGDDRSII
+109 PISSVYGDDRDII

-132 KAWMDDREVKN
+132 KAWMDDRQVKN
-143 AMDFGQFSPG
+143 AMDFGQFAPG

-174 VYVNGQEIAYSRNSV
+174 VYVNGQQIAYSRNSV

-226 QPYFDAEHYDFS
+226 QPYFDMDHLDFS

-243 FTSGHSYANPQ
+243 WTSGHSYGDPQ
-254 YTLDFGGPLSDKLAY
+254 YTLDFGGPINDKLAY

-282 VNAKDET
+282 VNAKDQT
-289 QDVYMALTYFMT
+289 QDGYFALTYRMSRNVN
-301 KELKFEFWTQ
+301 FEFWTQ

-329 FIWSGRYIAGPT
+329 FIWNGGYIAGPT
-341 SPSTTGSLA
+341 IPAFTGVLA
-350 YYGYDVYLPTDG
+350 QYGYPYDVYLPSDG
-362 SPGVS
+362 SPAT
-367 GNFPSGTDGAF
+367 NYPSGQDGAY
-378 QVVNPSTAHV
+378 QVVDPTKAHV

-399 PNDSA
+399 PNDTA
-404 RSKFFQAQLKSTYSI
+404 RSKFFQAQLKSTFTI
-419 SPDTSVVN
+419 SSDAYVVN
-427 LAYYGLEHSNKFET
+427 LAYWGLEHSNKFET
-441 YGYDEWVPRNLNIQ
+441 YGYDEWVPRNLNLQ
-455 DRTEFHTKLTLGP
+455 DRTEFHDKFNLGP
-468 IENSIITGIDLR
+468 IENSIITGIDLK

-488 DYTSEPF
+488 DYSSEPF

-515 NNTWGSGLQIPGH
+515 NNTWGSGLEVAAH

-556 NLSAILGFREDAIS
+556 SLSAILGFREDAIN

-578 VQAGVNIDD
+578 VQQGVNIDD
-587 DSSSIYGTIPYYNY
+587 DSSTIYGTIPYYNY
-601 YGYYSLASP
+601 YGYYSLPAP
-610 VYYNRGALY
+610 IYYDRGAIY
-619 KYAASK
+619 QYHASK

-630 FVSLIYKL
+630 FASIIYKV
-638 TETQSL
+638 TETQSF

-655 GQTNFGGIYDGNQGA
+655 GQTNFGGIYDGNKSA
-670 AKVASDI
+670 ANVASDI
-677 NNRSTLYE
+677 DNRSTLYE
-685 TGYKGS
+685 AGYKGS
-691 FLNNTLYAGLAL
+691 FLNNTLYMGLSV

-713 PPPHG
+713 PAPRA
-718 TAALPNTIVKSRGI
+718 TTQIPNTIIKSEGI
-732 ELDAVYQPTKR
+732 EWDAVYQPTKH

-749 MTYQTVTLFGSFFEE
+749 MTYQNVTDFGLFFEE

-780 TFGTG
+780 THGTG
-785 VGAVN
+785 IGAVN
-790 YGAYQGY
+790 YNAYQTVNPY
-797 SYSPPG
+797 YYTPPN
-803 GRERAPGV
+803 GRIRAAGV
-811 PCLLGNLFVDYKL
+811 PAVLGNLFVDYKL
-824 PYGLDIGGGP
+824 PYGFDIGGGP

-853 YELDAYI
+853 YEVDAYI
-860 AYAPSKK
+860 AYAPSKR
-867 WDVRVNVTN
+867 WDARVNITN

-900 PISVSLTIRVHL
+900 PVSASITIRVHL